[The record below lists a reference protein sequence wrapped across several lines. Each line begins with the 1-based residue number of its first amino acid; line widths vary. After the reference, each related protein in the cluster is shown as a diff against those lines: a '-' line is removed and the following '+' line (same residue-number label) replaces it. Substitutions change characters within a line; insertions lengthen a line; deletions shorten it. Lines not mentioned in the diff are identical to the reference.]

1 MSSFNDY
8 DYIILGAGPAGIQ
21 LGYYFQKN
29 NENYKILESGK
40 GAGTFFEKFPRHRK
54 LISINKVH
62 TGFDN
67 KEINLRWDWNS
78 LLNDDDDF
86 SYKDFDI
93 DYFPSADTLV
103 EYMNEYVNRYQ
114 INIDYE
120 QQVSLISREGNNGK
134 FLLETEQ
141 GTTYRC
147 SKLIIATGFKKAN
160 VPNIP
165 GMELTECYT
174 KFAIEPENFVN
185 QEVLIIG
192 KGNSAFETA
201 DSLTPTASIIHVI
214 SPETL
219 QFAWETHYVGHLR
232 AVNNNFLDTYQLKS
246 QNALLDGFIEKIE
259 QKDGKYY
266 VDVDYL
272 HANGEKEVLQYDRII
287 NCTGFKFDNGIF
299 DESIRAEMCRM
310 NKFPSQTSEWE
321 STNVKDMYFAGT
333 LTHMRDYRK
342 TTSGFIH
349 GFRYNVK
356 ALHKILQYKYADKA
370 IDSRK
375 INTDVES
382 IITHSLER
390 INTSSAL
397 WQQYGFLHDVIDLSG
412 EGNEGPYYDELPLD
426 YVKEVFLKNS
436 PHYISISLE
445 FGKVLNN
452 PFAIERNPVP
462 EKAKESVFLH
472 PVFRQYINGEVVA
485 EHHLLEN
492 LYGEWREEENH
503 IQPLREF
510 LTSALISTHEAD
522 CEFS

>member
-86 SYKDFDI
+86 SYKDFDT

-147 SKLIIATGFKKAN
+147 NKLIIATGFKKAN